1 MSVPATKANLVQ
13 LLELCLRVPLKNH
26 FIFIRSKNEIMTRSM
41 LSQCK
46 SPFVRLARKGLHIF
60 YEIKWGAWSLI
71 ALYFSI
77 VSGVIVGL
85 QYDYATPYY
94 SSSSLDILIPF
105 GYFFRSLH
113 FYTSQFF
120 FFFTC
125 FHLIAVFDAT
135 EKYKQVEW
143 VKLIT
148 TIPVIILLLFTGYI
162 LRGDSTGASAGM
174 IADSI
179 VQTIPLLGGVIDSI
193 LLSLES
199 AGLRKVYIQHVAGLD
214 IVLFVLLW
222 KHLKK
227 YRVKLSEHLPVMGL
241 MLLFSVAIY
250 APMDPEKLGTTYIPG
265 PWFFLGL
272 QELLR
277 YLNPFIVGVAVPLVL
292 VGLLYLIQP
301 VGKRYKRYLR
311 LLLFF
316 LFIYAILSVVADLR

>member
-1 MSVPATKANLVQ
+1 
-13 LLELCLRVPLKNH
+13 
-26 FIFIRSKNEIMTRSM
+26 MTRSM

-46 SPFVRLARKGLHIF
+46 KMVTPLVRNGLHFF
-60 YEIKWGAWSLI
+60 YDIKWGAWALI

-77 VSGVIVGL
+77 GSGVIVGL
-85 QYDYATPYY
+85 QYDYSTPYY

-125 FHLIAVFDAT
+125 FHLVAVFSVT

-143 VKLIT
+143 IKLIT

-179 VQTIPLLGGVIDSI
+179 VQTIPVFGGVIDSI

-199 AGLRKVYIQHVAGLD
+199 AGLRKVYVQHVAGLD

-222 KHLKK
+222 RHLRT
-227 YRVKLSEHLPVMGL
+227 YRVKLSEQLPLMGV
-241 MLLFSVAIY
+241 MLLFSVVIY
-250 APMDPEKLGTTYIPG
+250 APMDPEKLGTTYIAG

-277 YLNPFIVGVAVPLVL
+277 YLDPFIAGVVVPLAL
-292 VGLLYLIQP
+292 AGLLYLIQP
-301 VGKRYKRYLR
+301 RGQRYQHFLK
-311 LLLFF
+311 LLLFS
-316 LFIYAILSVVADLR
+316 LAIYTILSIIAYLR